1 MIDYRFIYVID
12 TSTSLIQVLI
22 HYGIVRHCIDVTIG
36 EIAVQ
41 LPCLII
47 ITITSSN
54 PMCYLING
62 CNTSYLM
69 VCIL

>member
-1 MIDYRFIYVID
+1 MIDYRFINVID
-12 TSTSLIQVLI
+12 TSTSIIKVLI
-22 HYGIVRHCIDVTIG
+22 HYGIVIHCIDVTIG

-47 ITITSSN
+47 ITITSCN
-54 PMCYLING
+54 PMYSIING
-62 CNTSYLM
+62 NTSYLM